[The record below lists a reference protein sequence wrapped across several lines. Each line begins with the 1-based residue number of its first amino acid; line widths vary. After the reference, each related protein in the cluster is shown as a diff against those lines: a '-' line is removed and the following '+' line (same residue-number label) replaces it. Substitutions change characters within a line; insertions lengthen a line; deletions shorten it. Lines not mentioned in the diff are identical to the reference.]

1 MSPATAP
8 TAGLESDACYLAMK
22 AHDARFDG
30 SFFTGVTS
38 TGVYCRPVCRVKL
51 PRRENCRFFR
61 HAAQAEAAGFRPCL
75 RCRPEL
81 APRAASWSTEDAS
94 RILALQAARLI
105 DEPDAWDEDGPGAAR
120 IAARLGVSD
129 RHLRRIFETQ
139 FGVSPLQYLQTRR
152 LLAAKQLIAD
162 TRLPMTQVAL
172 ASGFASVRRFNAA
185 FVTHYGLNPSA
196 LRRAGPVGDGR
207 EGEAVNV
214 RLGFRP
220 PYDAAAMLGFFA
232 RRALGGVESITDTG
246 GAPQLARTLR
256 VVQGEHV
263 HAGWLQ
269 LRFDAERELLLL
281 RVGDSLAA
289 VLPIVISR
297 VRAMLDLDAEPMAI
311 NGALHA
317 AFPHGDG
324 LRVPGTVDGFE
335 LAVRAVLGQQI
346 TVAGARTMGRR
357 LVQAFGAPVA
367 TPVAGLD
374 RLFPTP
380 AAIAAA
386 SGDALG
392 QLGIVRQRQA
402 ALSALARE
410 VQAGRLA
417 LHAGADVPAT
427 LAALQALPGIGDW
440 TAQYIAM
447 RALRWPDAFPAGDV
461 ALQKALRVSSARAA
475 TEASQAW
482 RPWRSYAVLRA
493 WHSLSPSPAV
503 DATAALSSDP
513 P

>member
-1 MSPATAP
+1 
-8 TAGLESDACYLAMK
+8 
-22 AHDARFDG
+22 
-30 SFFTGVTS
+30 V
-38 TGVYCRPVCRVKL
+38 
-51 PRRENCRFFR
+51 
-61 HAAQAEAAGFRPCL
+61 
-75 RCRPEL
+75 
-81 APRAASWSTEDAS
+81 SWSTEDAS

-185 FVTHYGLNPSA
+185 FLTHYGLNPSA
-196 LRRAGPVGDGR
+196 LRRAGPAGDGR
-207 EGEAVNV
+207 EGEAISV

-220 PYDAAAMLGFFA
+220 PYDGAAMLGFFA

-246 GAPQLARTLR
+246 GMPQLARTLR

-269 LRFDAERELLLL
+269 LRFDAEREQLLL

-346 TVAGARTMGRR
+346 TVAAARTMGTR
-357 LVQAFGAPVA
+357 LVQAFGEAIA
-367 TPVAGLD
+367 TPIAGLT

-380 AAIAAA
+380 AAIAGA

-402 ALSALARE
+402 ALTALARE

-447 RALRWPDAFPAGDV
+447 RALRWPDAFPAGDI
-461 ALQKALRVSSARAA
+461 ALQKALGVSSARAA

-493 WHSLSPSPAV
+493 WHSPAPASPVSLAAV
-503 DATAALSSDP
+503 DATAALSLDAP
-513 P
+513 